1 MSKILFE
8 LEVRNAGS
16 TQEVERLKGNL
27 RDINKELKG
36 VDAGTKA
43 YESLTDEA
51 IKTRIE
57 IKRLQDQQKA
67 LNSEFKQLSVP
78 KDSLQGMRNE
88 YAALSRQIALL
99 TAQERSS
106 KFGQSLIAQAAG
118 IKKQV
123 DGIEQSFG
131 RFTGNVGNYRSAL
144 DGIGAGLGKAFAVFG
159 IANIGDRIIE
169 TTRQTERLFA
179 VLQNAVGSNSA
190 ANSIFS
196 QIRDFA
202 TTTPFQVNELVEA
215 FVKLEQRNFN
225 PTIGQLKVLGDIAV
239 SQNKSI
245 NQFVEALL
253 DAQTGEFERL
263 KEFGIVVRKSKTDT
277 DSLSVSFKGQATTIK
292 NTSES
297 ISQYLLSLGNVPG
310 IAGAA
315 NAVSKTL
322 DGSISNLS
330 DNFDQLITNLG
341 SSGGVIKGVVDG
353 IGSLVE
359 QINVATRTKYSDTL
373 KQQQSEF
380 NALIGILKDVNV
392 EESTRQIAIQTLN
405 EKYGEYIG
413 NINLEKASQ
422 DELNRALFNGNDLF
436 LKRIFIRSKEER
448 LAEIADFELKTQRR
462 IFDAQKALRG
472 DKTGTAFEGEAF
484 GIQLFGEETIRKALA
499 QDEAN
504 LANIQKGRAA
514 FLKEQEE
521 FAKQL
526 GFTAEQQA
534 KVAEGLEGG
543 TGTGKGN
550 GGKDKTGPTTDLK
563 KEADA
568 SAGSLE
574 FLREK
579 VKKLQEQLEKA
590 APDKIAPILQNLI
603 KAEAEL
609 KRLED
614 RIEGIR
620 NPAKG
625 EAAPSDSEL
634 DAAARLLGSVYEKT
648 VELSDQARESIVE
661 NNATIV
667 KDDKYTAEQ
676 RLALERALSEGKIG
690 RTKEEQERITEIE
703 KEEQRKRDEILKASI
718 QGAAQLLSG
727 LNQIRS
733 NQFEQQIE
741 SEEAALDARYEKELE
756 AAQGNAAA
764 EEAVRKKFEAEKL
777 KLEKKAAEER
787 RKIART
793 EIIIN
798 TAVAI
803 AQALPN
809 VVAAAAAAAAGAIQL
824 AVVNSQKF
832 EKGGKVQFGMFGG
845 QPHSAGG
852 TKGIFS
858 DGTRVEVEKDE
869 AFFVLNKRASAQI
882 AKLSALNQMYG
893 GRRFADGGALA
904 FTPQLSNF
912 APSASPGAISINVQM
927 SDEQM
932 RIFAQTVAGDVAK
945 ETANATRTAVGEGL
959 NDANRRTERQA
970 RANETR
976 QV

>member
-8 LEVRNAGS
+8 IEVRNAGAA
-16 TQEVERLKGNL
+16 QEVERLKGNL

-67 LNSEFKQLSVP
+67 LNNEFKQLSVP

-99 TAQERSS
+99 TAQERGS

-131 RFTGNVGNYRSAL
+131 RFTGNVGNYRSAI

-341 SSGGVIKGVVDG
+341 QGGGALKGVVDL
-353 IGSLVE
+353 IGRFVGFLNE
-359 QINVATRTKYSDTL
+359 ATRTNFSDTL
-373 KQQQSEF
+373 REQQQEF
-380 NALIGILKDVNV
+380 NALISIVKDVNT
-392 EESTRQIAIQTLN
+392 EEGVRKQAIAELN
-405 EKYGEYIG
+405 QNYGQYIG

-422 DELNRALFNGNDLF
+422 DELNAVLKAGNDLF
-436 LKRIFIRSKEER
+436 LKRIFVQAQEEE
-448 LAEIADFELKTQRR
+448 LAEFAQRR
-462 IFDAQKALRG
+462 LRLTTSLLEAEKDLRAEEAKRDPNRIDVSGGLTGFNAADQARQRVAALRN
-472 DKTGTAFEGEAF
+472 EIESV
-484 GIQLFGEETIRKALA
+484 
-499 QDEAN
+499 N
-504 LANIQKGRAA
+504 
-514 FLKEQEE
+514 EQTKE
-521 FAKQL
+521 FAKDQEELAKAL
-526 GFTAEQQA
+526 GLTAAEQQ
-534 KVAEGLEGG
+534 KVRDGLNARP
-543 TGTGKGN
+543 TT
-550 GGKDKTGPTTDLK
+550 DKKPKGPTTDVK

-568 SAGSLE
+568 AAGSLE

-620 NPAKG
+620 NPAAG

-634 DAAARLLGSVYEKT
+634 DAVARLLGSVYEKT

-661 NNATIV
+661 NNAKV
-667 KDDKYTAEQ
+667 VEDDEYTAEQ
-676 RLALERALSEGKIG
+676 RLALERALADKKIG
-690 RTKEEQERITEIE
+690 LTKEEQEEKTEIE
-703 KEEQRKRDEILKASI
+703 KEEQKKRDEILKASI

-733 NQFEQQIE
+733 NQFEQE
-741 SEEAALDARYEKELE
+741 LEKEEAALDARYEKELE
-756 AAQGNAAA
+756 AVQGNAVA

-882 AKLSALNQMYG
+882 AKLSALNQMHG

-912 APSASPGAISINVQM
+912 APAASQGAISINVQM